1 MPNFATVFGQKGNSQ
16 LDVTLLNALFRNS
29 PEQEPAPLQL
39 KASPSKKE
47 RCISI
52 LDFRRA
58 LSIEVA
64 LRKAPVT
71 SEELGNRLQTL
82 DIGHED
88 IQPDDLERL
97 LGKMP
102 TTEEAKLLL
111 AQADA
116 PERLRDLER
125 QVLPLCRVADAERRL
140 ALLHLGLSHTTQ
152 SAQLA
157 ERFACTHR
165 AASAVLASTKLHNVL
180 RHCLQIANYINH
192 GSDQGAKTFS
202 VASFSAFATFKL
214 GNSSA
219 LHYLCLTVCNT
230 TFLAGLRAELERVFE
245 AAREST
251 EVQHEEL
258 QAFCAHIAD
267 AEAHLATEP
276 DELARRRMTDLLKA
290 LTMEQAALIKA
301 QEEARAHVEKA
312 QRFLGERSAVLAK
325 SEVFFSHIVCLV
337 EHLQAAL
344 AEVES
349 DPQRWNKVA
358 DVIRPQCDSVFF
370 SGEEESPEGSMDCS
384 GGPDD
389 LEGDDHEAFPG
400 FHTGVTRRRK
410 KRISVLADGLSVQG
424 VSGAVNSGASFP
436 GD

>member
-1 MPNFATVFGQKGNSQ
+1 
-16 LDVTLLNALFRNS
+16 LFRSN
-29 PEQEPAPLQL
+29 PEQEPPPLQL
-39 KASPSKKE
+39 KPSPRKKE

-58 LSIEVA
+58 LSVEVA
-64 LRKAPVT
+64 LRRAPVT
-71 SEELGNRLQTL
+71 AEELSNRLQTL
-82 DIGHED
+82 DFCHED

-111 AQADA
+111 AHADA

-140 ALLHLGLSHTTQ
+140 ALLHLGLSHTVQ

-165 AASAVLASTKLHNVL
+165 AASAVLASNKLHNVL

-202 VASFSAFATFKL
+202 VASFSAFASFKL
-214 GNSSA
+214 GNSTA
-219 LHYLCLTVCNT
+219 LHYLCLTVCDT
-230 TFLAGLRAELERVFE
+230 TFLTGLKAELEHVFE

-258 QAFCAHIAD
+258 QAFCAHITD

-276 DELARRRMTDLLKA
+276 DDLARSRMTDLLKA
-290 LTMEQAALIKA
+290 LTVEQAALLRA
-301 QEEARAHVEKA
+301 QEEAKAHVEEA

-325 SEVFFSHIVCLV
+325 SEVFFSYIVSLV
-337 EHLQAAL
+337 RHLQAAL
-344 AEVES
+344 AEVEN
-349 DPQRWNKVA
+349 DPQRWKKLA
-358 DVIRPQCDSVFF
+358 DIPRPQHQNLLLPDE
-370 SGEEESPEGSMDCS
+370 EEESPEASMESS
-384 GGPDD
+384 GPAGLEMDD
-389 LEGDDHEAFPG
+389 QQAFPG
-400 FHTGVTRRRK
+400 CHTSVTRRRR
-410 KRISVLADGLSVQG
+410 KRVSVLADGLSVQG